1 MEKLDE
7 QLDAAERETAMQ
19 IARSFLTVLVLVG
32 SLAGAMGAI
41 AAEDTSPPSVTS
53 QEVNVVRQVAIALAA
68 GSDAIQDL
76 RGPPIE
82 NSNLDRLKLPTPG
95 MDCGIARSLIYV
107 ACNSTAVNKNEAE
120 AMFARI
126 MDDVQTALP
135 SDSWAPVE
143 AAPHVDSIRI
153 RSYYHLKSGAQIDI
167 DLVAGPGGDAQ
178 PLYWVRIY
186 GWTRF

>member
-1 MEKLDE
+1 
-7 QLDAAERETAMQ
+7 MQ
-19 IARSFLTVLVLVG
+19 IARSFLTVLLLVG
-32 SLAGAMGAI
+32 SLAGAMRAIGA
-41 AAEDTSPPSVTS
+41 EETSPPSVTS
-53 QEVNVVRQVAIALAA
+53 HEVNVVRQVAIALAA

-82 NSNLDRLKLPTPG
+82 SSNLDRLKLPTPG
-95 MDCGIARSLIYV
+95 MDCGIARSLLYV
-107 ACNSTAVNKNEAE
+107 ACHSTSFNKNEAE

-135 SDSWAPVE
+135 SDSWMAAVE

-167 DLVAGPGGDAQ
+167 DLVAGPEWDAQ
-178 PLYWVRIY
+178 PLYWVRVY
-186 GWTRF
+186 GWKRF